1 MMMDVVM
8 EIMNY
13 TGENGPFILFSSSI
27 FLLWNK
33 EKLLFYHISG
43 SCLNLI
49 LNVFLKLWIKQPRP
63 SDDKHKFELAMKQS
77 NLYLFFNHYNYDVFG
92 MPSGHAQSVMFS
104 CVFLFMSNPTF
115 TVRMFYIII
124 ALITMWQRVQYEHH
138 NILQVFVG
146 ALVGGLFA
154 LFMFYMSQMN
164 ISGPLREK
172 PDDDAPL

>member
-33 EKLLFYHISG
+33 EKLLFYHIAG

-49 LNVFLKLWIKQPRP
+49 LNVILKLWFKHPRP
-63 SDDKHKFELAMKQS
+63 TDDKQKFELAMKQS
-77 NLYLFFNHYNYDVFG
+77 NLNLFFNHYDVFG
-92 MPSGHAQSVMFS
+92 MPSGHSQSVLFS

-115 TVRMFYIII
+115 VVRMFYIMIV
-124 ALITMWQRVQYEHH
+124 LITMCQRVQYEHH
-138 NILQVFVG
+138 NLLQVLAG
-146 ALVGGLFA
+146 GLVGGLFA
-154 LFMFYMSQMN
+154 LFMFQMSQMN
-164 ISGPLREK
+164 ISGLLREK